1 MFANGLLRFVS
12 YFQGVQY
19 FLRIDST
26 TQARYTECQNILDDF
41 LIVDQSISRCKLQLT
56 LFLNLCAE
64 IRVPIVTEKIEGPCH
79 ILNSAGIELDC
90 MTSSPSFQS
99 IVNIGFYQ
107 VIQRKLK
114 L

>member
-19 FLRIDST
+19 FVRIDST

-64 IRVPIVTEKIEGPCH
+64 IRVPIATEKIEGPCH
-79 ILNSAGIELDC
+79 ILNSAGIELD
-90 MTSSPSFQS
+90 
-99 IVNIGFYQ
+99 
-107 VIQRKLK
+107 
-114 L
+114 

>member
-1 MFANGLLRFVS
+1 MVRWSLFANGLLRFVS

-64 IRVPIVTEKIEGPCH
+64 IG
-79 ILNSAGIELDC
+79 LNSQ
-90 MTSSPSFQS
+90 SPLRL
-99 IVNIGFYQ
+99 
-107 VIQRKLK
+107 RK
-114 L
+114 